1 MELLSQELL
10 DYIDA
15 HTSNEGELLK
25 NLDRETH
32 LKVMMP
38 RMLSGKVQGRFL
50 SFISKIRK
58 PRRILEIGTYTGYA
72 TICLAEGLVEGGEI
86 YTIDKNFE
94 LKAMVEKYL
103 KEAGIAD
110 SVHYLNGNAIEIIP
124 ELKEEFDLIFIDAD
138 KVNYKKYYEL
148 CLPKLSTNG
157 LIIADNV
164 LWSGKITDQNADKS
178 TKALQEFN
186 DMVQADDN
194 VENVLL
200 SIRDGLM
207 ILRKK

>member
-138 KVNYKKYYEL
+138 K
-148 CLPKLSTNG
+148 
-157 LIIADNV
+157 
-164 LWSGKITDQNADKS
+164 
-178 TKALQEFN
+178 
-186 DMVQADDN
+186 
-194 VENVLL
+194 
-200 SIRDGLM
+200 
-207 ILRKK
+207 

>member
-1 MELLSQELL
+1 MELFSQELL
-10 DYIDA
+10 TYIDA
-15 HTSNEGELLK
+15 HTSSEGDLLK
-25 NLDRETH
+25 NLDRETN

-50 SFISKIRK
+50 SFISKIQK

-72 TICLAEGLVEGGEI
+72 TICLAEGLAEGGKI
-86 YTIDKNFE
+86 YTIDKNIE
-94 LKAMVEKYL
+94 LKAMVEKYF

-110 SVHYLNGNAIEIIP
+110 SVNYLNGNAIEIIP

-138 KVNYKKYYEL
+138 KVNYKNYYEL
-148 CLPKLSTNG
+148 CMPRLSKNG

-164 LWSGKITDQNADKS
+164 LWSGKITDQKADKS

-186 DMVQADDN
+186 DLVQADNN